1 MTLGPGEAAAR
12 QAASRRSTL
21 SSERHPAARRTDRA
35 RVLVVEDDEDI
46 AQLIKLHLEDLPGK
60 VTTVSDGEAG
70 LSKALTGAYDLVV
83 LDVRL
88 PGRSGLD
95 VCQTLRAQGVLSPIL
110 VVSAKSADVDRIV
123 GLELGA
129 DDYLPKPFN
138 VAELVARAR
147 ALLRRNAYAQR
158 AAPGP
163 AVLRVSDVVIDPAQR
178 KVSIG
183 AKDIDLTST
192 EFDLLFLL
200 ARNRGRVFTRAQILE
215 AVWKSPCEQYEHNVN
230 CHINRLRLK
239 LEANPRSPRYI
250 LTVWSVGYKFA
261 A

>member
-1 MTLGPGEAAAR
+1 MTLGPRDAAARREGSQRSTHSSAGHPAAR
-12 QAASRRSTL
+12 QA
-21 SSERHPAARRTDRA
+21 DRA
-35 RVLVVEDDEDI
+35 RVLVVEDDEEI
-46 AQLIKLHLEDLPGK
+46 AELIKVHLEDLPGK

-70 LSKALTGAYDLVV
+70 LSEALTGAYDLIV

-88 PGRSGLD
+88 PARSGLD

-147 ALLRRNAYAQR
+147 ALLRRGAYAQR
-158 AAPGP
+158 ATPGA
-163 AVLRVSDVVIDPAQR
+163 AVLRVSDLAIDAAQR
-178 KVSIG
+178 KVSVG
-183 AKDIDLTST
+183 AKEIELTST

-215 AVWKSPCEQYEHNVN
+215 AVWKSPYEQYEHNVN

-239 LEANPRSPRYI
+239 LESNPRSPRYI
-250 LTVWSVGYKFA
+250 LTVWGVGYKFVG
-261 A
+261 